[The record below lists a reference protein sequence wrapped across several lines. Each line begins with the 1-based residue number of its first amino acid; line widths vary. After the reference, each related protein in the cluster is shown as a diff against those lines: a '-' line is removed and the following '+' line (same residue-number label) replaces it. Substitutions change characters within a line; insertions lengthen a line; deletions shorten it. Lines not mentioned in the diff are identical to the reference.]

1 VRSPALMVAAAHS
14 SMRVPDT
21 SCVCRA
27 QEHALDAQQAHDIL
41 QALLALAPITPDT
54 TDAQAAASGKAGS
67 TAQFLNA
74 GLSLAFSM
82 ASYAASLLLESL
94 LLHHQTHQMS
104 VRLQKAVQAGGS
116 LRAVARPAPPTPPS
130 SSAVVIPLSK
140 LSSILMSTYP
150 DRASRVAA
158 EMSMARSMLLSS
170 YLRPPSS
177 LPAAAAAPT
186 SGQMRLVIPKDDE
199 TLLEELQHGGKG
211 RMSGRRV
218 RPAGL
223 TYSEMLPPVEEHA
236 SVVEYLLEA
245 GCGYGPI
252 GSRWRSTTH
261 IVDTRKGAHVCVFYS
276 LLDLLFSSPLAHV
289 TMHR

>member
-1 VRSPALMVAAAHS
+1 MFAAAHS
-14 SMRVPDT
+14 SVPFPDA

-41 QALLALAPITPDT
+41 RALLALAPITPDT
-54 TDAQAAASGKAGS
+54 TDALAAVSGKTGS
-67 TAQFLNA
+67 APQFLNA

-116 LRAVARPAPPTPPS
+116 LRAVARPAPPTPPP
-130 SSAVVIPLSK
+130 SSAAVIPLSK

-177 LPAAAAAPT
+177 LPAAAST

-199 TLLEELQHGGKG
+199 TLLEESQHGAK
-211 RMSGRRV
+211 RRVSGRRV

-223 TYSEMLPPVEEHA
+223 TYSEVLLPVEEHA

-245 GCGYGPI
+245 GSGYGPI
-252 GSRWRSTTH
+252 GSRWRCTTH
-261 IVDTRKGAHVCVFYS
+261 MVDTRGGAHVCVFYS